1 VAQHARHESP
11 VSTTA
16 AADADA
22 YAPTCKRMISG

>member
-22 YAPTCKRMISG
+22 RTCKRMISG